1 MERVERVATSDIAIG
16 DGRSLRVVWHEDEC
30 FASMMGLCDS
40 FGMSAG
46 GLRGY
51 LSKNGITTA
60 KMDDLKR
67 ELHLSGK
74 IRFLNRASLVRV
86 LDDRVKDQTV
96 LIAAKQSLLNAPVV
110 APVVAPVA
118 PVVAPIVGV
127 AVHGPCPEAAQ
138 HDQLDANRS
147 AEHSD
152 VQQPEAPQREMSPPP
167 PEVPPPPRPI
177 NRVVIANLAVP
188 LPHVPVVQQL
198 TIPLGDAWYHSDDYA
213 VGKSY
218 TLPHFDR
225 GDALVEQL
233 RQFRVFWTREDM
245 PARQS
250 DALSLVTLDKREKR
264 LLLYLG
270 FLRII
275 KAVDEPRTL
284 TLNACINH
292 HAVQAFIEWLS
303 KGRDSSQGNLVEYLS
318 SFVSVAKFLY
328 RSVSI
333 DVVGSD
339 FDRVEV
345 VQRFREIR
353 NRLQSKQS
361 RVHKT
366 EDDLRDEGRWL
377 SWSTFEEAI
386 VALQAQFN
394 EASSDEEFPS
404 KASARVLHDLVMLRY
419 YAACPS
425 RSGEVRLLQFIPFD
439 ELTELK
445 GKLTVARYI
454 ERERINLISK
464 RPLGA
469 WTVWLADYKTF
480 KSRGVDEASFTEEL
494 FGELNAALNQYLL
507 GGYRD
512 CLVGGGRHRYVFV
525 NNKAA
530 GFESSSF
537 SHYLSALLFKLTG
550 CKSTSNVL
558 RSSFVVNLL
567 QSPEGHNPGV
577 RESAANLM
585 RHSQAQQSKVYDR
598 RNPTDRKRVIQ
609 SFIGKRARD
618 DDDDGDDDR
627 QDRRAPK
634 AVAARFKRGDLV
646 VVPYHESRTR
656 TAMFWFA
663 KVMGDDGAEVSLME
677 LQPTGNGGSGR
688 DGGGYRA
695 NLKSVWKE
703 PSSVVF
709 HVDSELDRETGLYML
724 LSTEKEILALLN
736 E

>member
-1 MERVERVATSDIAIG
+1 MEHVEHVERVPTSDIAIG
-16 DGRSLRVVWHEDEC
+16 DGRSLHVVWHEDGW
-30 FASMMGLCDS
+30 FASMNGLCDS

-67 ELHLSGK
+67 QLTLSGK
-74 IRFLNRASLVRV
+74 IRFLNRASLIRV
-86 LDDRVKDQTV
+86 LDDRVKDQIV
-96 LIAAKQSLLNAPVV
+96 LAAAKQSLLNAPIV
-110 APVVAPVA
+110 APTVALVA
-118 PVVAPIVGV
+118 SIVSPIV
-127 AVHGPCPEAAQ
+127 AVSDAAQ
-138 HDQLDANRS
+138 RDQLDVNRS

-152 VQQPEAPQREMSPPP
+152 VQHPEMPSQREMSPPP

-177 NRVVIANLAVP
+177 NRPAAANPVEG
-188 LPHVPVVQQL
+188 VPVVQQL
-198 TIPLGDAWYHSDDYA
+198 VVPLGDAWYHSDDYA

-233 RQFRVFWTREDM
+233 RQFRVFWTREEM

-250 DALSLVTLDKREKR
+250 DALSLATLDKREKR
-264 LLLYLG
+264 VLLYLG

-275 KAVDEPRTL
+275 RAVDEPRAL

-292 HAVQAFIEWLS
+292 RAVQAFIEWLS
-303 KGRDSSQGNLVEYLS
+303 KGRESSHGNLIEYLS
-318 SFVSVAKFLY
+318 SFVSVAKFLH
-328 RSVSI
+328 RGASI

-339 FDRVEV
+339 FDRVEI
-345 VQRFREIR
+345 VQRFRETR
-353 NRLQSKQS
+353 NRLQTKQS
-361 RVHKT
+361 RAHKT

-377 SWSTFEEAI
+377 SWPTFEEAI

-404 KASARVLHDLVMLRY
+404 KASARLLHDLVMLRY

-439 ELTELK
+439 ELSELK

-454 ERERINLISK
+454 EREKINLISK
-464 RPLGA
+464 RPVGA

-480 KSRGVDEASFTEEL
+480 KSRGVDEASFNEEL
-494 FGELNAALNQYLL
+494 FSDLNAALNRYLL
-507 GGYRD
+507 RGYRD
-512 CLVGGGRHRYVFV
+512 CLVGENRDSHRYVFV

-567 QSPEGHNPGV
+567 QSPEGQHPGV
-577 RESAANLM
+577 RDSAASLM
-585 RHSQAQQSKVYDR
+585 HHSVAQQSKVYDR

-609 SFIGKRARD
+609 SFISKRARD
-618 DDDDGDDDR
+618 EVDDNDDHKDR
-627 QDRRAPK
+627 EDRKDRR
-634 AVAARFKRGDLV
+634 VSTVTAAHFKRGDLV
-646 VVPYHESRTR
+646 VVPYRDNQTR

-677 LQPTGNGGSGR
+677 LQPTSASGA
-688 DGGGYRA
+688 GGYRA

-703 PSSVVF
+703 PSSAVF
-709 HVDSELDRETGLYML
+709 HVDSELNRETGLYEL
-724 LSTEKEILALLN
+724 LSSEEEILALLN
-736 E
+736 D